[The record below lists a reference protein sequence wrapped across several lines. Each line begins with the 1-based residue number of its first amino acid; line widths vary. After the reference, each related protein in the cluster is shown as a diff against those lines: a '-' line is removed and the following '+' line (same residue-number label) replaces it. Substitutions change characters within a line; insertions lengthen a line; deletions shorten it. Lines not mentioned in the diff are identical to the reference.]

1 MSDRQRQLVR
11 AYNTASRTTLRQT
24 LDQLADTAR
33 RMDHLGLLSSDWQ
46 ARELA
51 MKIAL
56 TRPMRLYA
64 FIDRVDADM
73 VTADASCAEQVDAGE
88 FDPIAPNTEF
98 LDLILPTLPVA
109 EGETIELRLVQ
120 GREDDSRPLVTLRR
134 TAAGSHP
141 AVNGRIE
148 LLRLVDWNSVE
159 SPEAQDAEAEDA
171 ETEDAEE
178 TPCNAT
184 A

>member
-11 AYNTASRTTLRQT
+11 AYNTASRADLRQT
-24 LDQLADTAR
+24 LDQLADSAR
-33 RMDHLGLLSSDWQ
+33 RMDRLDLLSPDWQ

-64 FIDRVDADM
+64 TIDRVTAEM
-73 VTADASCAEQVDAGE
+73 ISADATCAEQVDAGE
-88 FDPIAPNTEF
+88 FDPMAPNTEF

-109 EGETIELRLVQ
+109 EEETIELRLVQ

-134 TAAGSHP
+134 TLAGSHP
-141 AVNGRIE
+141 AGGGRLE
-148 LLRLVDWNSVE
+148 LLRLVDWHSVE
-159 SPEAQDAEAEDA
+159 APEPEDPEDA
-171 ETEDAEE
+171 
-178 TPCNAT
+178 PCQAT